1 LRLREKF
8 SCFCKTRKA
17 LRQIGAVLVTA
28 GIAAAWVQQAAVGPP
43 ASQRLTPEERAIA
56 YLARETPRWF
66 RENRCYSC
74 HNNGD
79 GARALY
85 VATARGDRVPA
96 ASLADTTAWL
106 KRPGEWDHNRGD
118 PAFSDKKLARIQ
130 FAASLAAAFESGL
143 VRDRRVVVEA
153 AQSLL
158 RYQESDGSWQVDA
171 AADLGSPVT
180 YGSFVASWLV
190 REVLTLAANK
200 SDASGL
206 REAITRLDL
215 WFLNSKAAAVPDL
228 AATVLALRGSN
239 EPAAREKR
247 LQAVNKI
254 LRSQS
259 SEGGWGPYAGSPAEA
274 FDTALALLALSAAN
288 DAGAPAEIAAKT
300 AQGRAF
306 LIAKQLPSGGW
317 PETTRPPGG
326 RSYAQHISTS
336 GWATLAL
343 IKTSGRR

>member
-1 LRLREKF
+1 MCTSR
-8 SCFCKTRKA
+8 
-17 LRQIGAVLVTA
+17 VLVTA
-28 GIAAAWVQQAAVGPP
+28 AIAAAWGQQAPVGQPS
-43 ASQRLTPEERAIA
+43 SQRLSPEERAVA
-56 YLARETPRWF
+56 YLARETPRWYQ
-66 RENRCYSC
+66 ENRCYSC

-79 GARALY
+79 GVRALY
-85 VATARGDRVPA
+85 AAAARGYRVPPA
-96 ASLADTTAWL
+96 ALTDTTAWL
-106 KRPGEWDHNRGD
+106 KRPGNWDHNRGD

-130 FAASLAAAFESGL
+130 FAASLAAAFEAGL

-206 REAITRLDL
+206 REAVVRLDR
-215 WFLNSKAAAVPDL
+215 WFLNSKTTAVPDL
-228 AATVLALRGSN
+228 AAVALALRGSN

-247 LQAVNKI
+247 LQAVKQI

-259 SEGGWGPYAGSPAEA
+259 SDGGWGPYAGAPAEP

-288 DAGAPAEIAAKT
+288 GAGAPAETAAKI
-300 AQGRAF
+300 AQGRAY
-306 LIAKQLPSGGW
+306 LIAKQLSSGGW

-343 IKTSGRR
+343 IKTSAKR

>member
-1 LRLREKF
+1 MHR
-8 SCFCKTRKA
+8 S

-28 GIAAAWVQQAAVGPP
+28 AIAAAWAQQAPGGPP
-43 ASQRLTPEERAIA
+43 SRQRLSPEERAVA

-85 VATARGDRVPA
+85 VAAARGYRLPA
-96 ASLADTTAWL
+96 AALADTTAWL

-130 FAASLAAAFESGL
+130 FAASLAAAFEAGL
-143 VRDRRVVVEA
+143 VRGRRGVVEA

-206 REAITRLDL
+206 REAITRLDR

-228 AATVLALRGSN
+228 AAMALALCENN
-239 EPAAREKR
+239 EPTAREKR
-247 LQAVNKI
+247 LQAVMQI
-254 LRSQS
+254 LRSQG
-259 SEGGWGPYAGSPAEA
+259 SEGGWGPYAGAPAEA
-274 FDTALALLALSAAN
+274 FDTSLALLALTAAN
-288 DAGAPAEIAAKT
+288 DRGNDALNETAAKVVR
-300 AQGRAF
+300 GRAYLF
-306 LIAKQLPSGGW
+306 RTQLLSGGW

-336 GWATLAL
+336 AWTTLAL
-343 IKTSGRR
+343 IKTSSKR